1 MKAIKLFGL
10 FLASVIVGSSFYGC
24 KKDEYESRINELILK
39 DLVFFSD
46 ASTDTLKFR
55 HEDLSHYSISSDSSW
70 CHPEILKE
78 SSQIVIRVDANEKYD
93 QRVTAVKI
101 KDMVDTTKTRSFNVT
116 QDQRDALLID
126 DPYTYFSVPTAG
138 QDVIVMIKSNVTYS
152 VEIDEA
158 YKDWIAE
165 KKAASTRGLAE
176 SSVILSVAKNE
187 SGADRTGYAYIF
199 NDYEPTARVKITID
213 QKFDA
218 KLTVDP
224 MTLTIDELGGIVKAT
239 VKANID
245 YDVYSQVDWV
255 SKSST
260 KELSDS
266 TTSESFRVEEFTD
279 RKKSR
284 TGYIII
290 ENAAYDDL
298 QQKIKVTQTRALYIE
313 DADNISVDMGKTVK
327 LTLTN
332 TTGDDNVTWTSSNKN
347 IATVSADGTVTGVAA
362 GSATITVTSADEEHT
377 YSAKVTVNKVE
388 EKKEDSKEESSS
400 K

>member
-39 DLVFFSD
+39 DMFFISD
-46 ASTDTLKFR
+46 ASIDTLKFR

-126 DPYTYFSVPTAG
+126 DPYTHFSVPTAG

-332 TTGDDNVTWTSSNKN
+332 TTGDDNVTWISSNKN